1 VNEPTAAPAASGVD
15 AIHAVRAARAGPAP
29 RVGRAL
35 PHWPA
40 HVDPTPPAP
49 RTTLPQCLAASSA
62 RHPAKAAIIFGE
74 HTTRY
79 TGLLARSN
87 ALAGYLQQRLGVAA
101 GDRVLLIGQNS
112 PQWVEAFYA
121 VLRAG
126 AVVVPVNPMCK
137 AAEVAFHAADS
148 GARVA
153 VLAQEFVDHL
163 TWGETPGSLRAAVVM
178 AAGQQA
184 VPSTSAGPTAALS
197 AALSAAPTA
206 PPGAPAHQHDFEH
219 AIAQGLL
226 PGPMPTDPDA
236 LAVLPYTSGT
246 TGKPKGCRHSHATLL
261 ASIASSAIWK
271 QLHNDSVVLTVA
283 PLFHMLGLQNG
294 MNLPIFLGA
303 TAVMMYRWH
312 AESAAQLMEQHR
324 VTAWSA
330 PPAMVMD
337 LFAQAGTAAR
347 DLSSL
352 ALLSGGGAAM
362 PQAVA
367 AMLLQRFGIVYQEAY
382 GLSETAS
389 FLHANPPLHCKQQCL
404 GMPTQGV
411 DSRIVDPETLAELPP
426 GLVGELVTRAP
437 QVMLGYWGNGGAGG
451 QNEAADAA
459 AFITLNSQRFF
470 RTGDLALVDEDGYFF
485 LKDRLKR
492 MINVS
497 GYKVWP
503 AEVESAL
510 YAHPAVQEACVIAVP
525 GGKAGEVVKALVVLK
540 PGWPEPVS
548 AESFIS
554 WCREQMAVYK
564 APRLVEFVASL
575 PRASTGKVAWR
586 ALQEAHAHLNPESQ
600 LTENMK

>member
-1 VNEPTAAPAASGVD
+1 MRNW
-15 AIHAVRAARAGPAP
+15 
-29 RVGRAL
+29 RVL

-49 RTTLPQCLAASSA
+49 RTTLPQVLAASAA
-62 RHPAKAAIIFGE
+62 RQPHKAAIVFGE
-74 HTTRY
+74 QTIRY
-79 TGLLARSN
+79 VDLLARSD
-87 ALAGYLQQRLGVAA
+87 ALAGFLQQKLDVAP

-112 PQWVEAFYA
+112 PQWVESCYA

-153 VLAQEFVDHL
+153 LLTQEFVGL
-163 TWGETPGSLRAAVVM
+163 LNWGDAPGSVRAAVV
-178 AAGQQA
+178 AAA
-184 VPSTSAGPTAALS
+184 PLEADARS
-197 AALSAAPTA
+197 PTA
-206 PPGAPAHQHDFEH
+206 PAAAPSGARHCHDFEQ
-219 AIAQGLL
+219 AIALGLR
-226 PGPMPTDPDA
+226 PGPLPTDADA

-261 ASIASSAIWK
+261 ASIAASAVWK

-294 MNLPIFLGA
+294 MNLPLFLGA
-303 TAVMMYRWH
+303 TAVMMPRWH
-312 AESAAQLMEQHR
+312 AASAAQLMEQHR

-337 LFAQAGTAAR
+337 LFAEPGTAAR

-367 AMLLQRFGIVYQEAY
+367 AMLLERFGLVYQEAY
-382 GLSETAS
+382 GLTETAS
-389 FLHANPPLHCKQQCL
+389 FLHANPPQHCKRQCL
-404 GMPTQGV
+404 GLPTQGV
-411 DSRIVDPETLAELPP
+411 DSRIVDPETGAELPP
-426 GLVGELVTRAP
+426 GQVGELVTCAP
-437 QVMLGYWGNGGAGG
+437 QVMLGYWGPEGHSE
-451 QNEAADAA
+451 EADST
-459 AFITLNSQRFF
+459 AFITLQGRRFF

-503 AEVESAL
+503 AEVEGAL

-525 GGKAGEVVKALVVLK
+525 GGPSGEVVKALVVLK
-540 PGWPEPVS
+540 AGWHEPVR
-548 AESFIS
+548 AESFIA

-564 APRLVEFVASL
+564 APRLVEFVAGL
-575 PRASTGKVAWR
+575 PRTSTGKTAWR
-586 ALQEAHAHLNPESQ
+586 ELQEAHARMNPEHL
-600 LTENMK
+600 LTEKLK